1 MPKTSNQ
8 KIRTLYVL
16 EALRELTDDKHH
28 LTVKQI
34 IEYLNAR
41 GLSCERKSIYDD
53 LEVLKLFG
61 IDVLSERFGRE
72 VGYFIGSRNFEVA
85 DARRYYPVFQIYHEK
100 KEPRAD
106 SEIGEA
112 LQQL

>member
-72 VGYFIGSRNFEVA
+72 VGYFIGSRNL
-85 DARRYYPVFQIYHEK
+85 RSLNSRCSSILSSLPNLSREK
-100 KEPRAD
+100 RAK
-106 SEIGEA
+106 S
-112 LQQL
+112 